1 MNNINFLFCISLII
15 SAIVVKGILSL
26 KMCFVSR
33 KQSTTQLDNMGR
45 YKIKASKYW
54 VGEAIGWFLF
64 AFFLIIIVSIL
75 M

>member
-1 MNNINFLFCISLII
+1 MNNINFLFFISLII

-26 KMCFVSR
+26 KMFFSR
-33 KQSTTQLDNMGR
+33 KQSTTQFVNMGR
-45 YKIKASKYW
+45 YRIKASKYW

>member
-33 KQSTTQLDNMGR
+33 KKSTTQLVNMGR
-45 YKIKASKYW
+45 YKIKASRYW
-54 VGEAIGWFLF
+54 VSEAIGWFLF
-64 AFFLIIIVSIL
+64 AFFLIILVSI
-75 M
+75 